1 MRKHIDAVSVTKVF
15 FRKVILKKHM
25 RTHTGEKPY
34 PCLHCEKD
42 FAHRGNLRIH
52 MRVHT
57 GEKPYQC
64 ILCAMSFK
72 HNSTLISIS
81 SIETQ
86 WGETISVLPMLQDIL
101 F

>member
-1 MRKHIDAVSVTKVF
+1 
-15 FRKVILKKHM
+15 M

-81 SIETQ
+81 SIETVQ
-86 WGETISVLPMLQDIL
+86 WGETISVLAMLQDIL